1 MAESRTLKLSILAD
15 VEDLKKNLSSGEKEV
30 EGFGTKVAEFGKK
43 AAVAF
48 AAAAVAAAAY
58 AAKLAVEGVKAA
70 IDDEAAQA
78 KLQKTLENVT
88 GATEAQTKAV
98 EDYITQTSLQ
108 IGVSDDQLR
117 PSLDRLVRATKDV
130 EEAQKLQTL
139 ALDISAGSGKSLE
152 TVTNALAKAQEG
164 QLGGLTRLGVGITAA
179 EASTMSFEEI
189 TAKLGETFKGQAQ
202 AQTETFQG
210 RIQKLKVAFDE
221 AKESVGAALLP
232 ILETLLT
239 IISEKILPV
248 INTFASS
255 FSLDT
260 GLGSK
265 VKEFIDL
272 VKQTAQP
279 VIEGLQGAFTKV
291 KNAIVANKDSFD
303 GLFALIKRVAP
314 IIGTIIGKVFGVI
327 GSVAAT
333 VVSIF
338 SKVIDGILGLINF
351 AIKGINLIIKG
362 YNLIPGVKDIKT
374 ISEINVST
382 PKTELPKVPTIKESD
397 FKIPAEVG
405 GGAGGGRS
413 APITNNVTVNGA
425 IDSESTARQI
435 VQVLNE
441 AQSRGTG
448 GGGGLRAYAI
458 L

>member
-1 MAESRTLKLSILAD
+1 
-15 VEDLKKNLSSGEKEV
+15 
-30 EGFGTKVAEFGKK
+30 
-43 AAVAF
+43 
-48 AAAAVAAAAY
+48 
-58 AAKLAVEGVKAA
+58 
-70 IDDEAAQA
+70 
-78 KLQKTLENVT
+78 
-88 GATEAQTKAV
+88 
-98 EDYITQTSLQ
+98 
-108 IGVSDDQLR
+108 
-117 PSLDRLVRATKDV
+117 LVRATKDV

-139 ALDISAGSGKSLE
+139 ALDLSAGSGKSLE

-210 RIQKLKVAFDE
+210 RIEKLKVAFDE

-248 INTFASS
+248 VNAFASS

-265 VKEFIDL
+265 LSEFIEL
-272 VKQTAQP
+272 VKKTAQP
-279 VIEGLQGAFTKV
+279 VIEGFQTAFTKV

-303 GLFALIKRVAP
+303 GFFALIKRVAP
-314 IIGTIIGKVFGVI
+314 IIGTVLGKALSGIGTVASAVITII
-327 GSVAAT
+327 
-333 VVSIF
+333 
-338 SKVIDGILGLINF
+338 SKAIDGVVGLVNF
-351 AIKGINLIIKG
+351 AITGINLLIKG
-362 YNLIPGVKDIKT
+362 YNAIPGLPNIK
-374 ISEINVST
+374 EIGKIEVSA
-382 PKTELPKVPTIKESD
+382 PKLDVPKVPTVKESD
-397 FKIPAEVG
+397 FAVPASVTG
-405 GGAGGGRS
+405 GKTGS
-413 APITNNVTVNGA
+413 SPITNNVTVNGA

-435 VQVLNE
+435 VAVLNE

-448 GGGGLRAYAI
+448 GGGGLYRVA